1 MKNTGTSSKAAVR
14 RGARNVAVKEVAS
27 SKRFARKGRIAPP
40 ASRSYA
46 VNMQT
51 ELQNENQNENHW
63 QQVMVRDARQD
74 GRFVFAVR
82 TTGVYCRPSCP
93 SRRPRRDSVEFF
105 PDPREAERAGY
116 RACLRC
122 KPTEVSAQTQYV
134 LRARQLLDNAE
145 GAMTLAELSK
155 HLGLSPFHLQ
165 RLFKRATG
173 LSPREYQSARRM
185 QQVKTELRKAGD
197 VTTALYDAGFSSPS
211 RLYEKS
217 DQQLGMT
224 PGAYRRGG
232 AGAAITFAITPTPL
246 GRMLVAA
253 TERGLCSVRFGESAT
268 EMERD
273 LREEFHAATLHRDDA
288 AMRRYVE
295 PLLASLGGEKT
306 TIDLPLD
313 VRATAFQQKV
323 WETLQR
329 IPRGE
334 TRSYTEIAREIGDPK
349 AVRAVA
355 RACASN
361 PVALA
366 VPCHRVVRS
375 DGDLAGYRWGI
386 ERKKKLLEGERAN
399 RPSVAEA
406 IDSIRELRKG
416 NKLGGLKIRDL
427 IHEVHKH

>member
-1 MKNTGTSSKAAVR
+1 LGVRTGNLTLKQVS
-14 RGARNVAVKEVAS
+14 GP
-27 SKRFARKGRIAPP
+27 KRFARKARIAP
-40 ASRSYA
+40 AGGQSYA
-46 VNMQT
+46 VSMQT
-51 ELQNENQNENHW
+51 ETQNENHW
-63 QQVMVRDARQD
+63 RQVMARDARQD

-93 SRRPRRDSVEFF
+93 SRRPRRDSVEFY
-105 PDPREAERAGY
+105 PDPRQAERAGY
-116 RACLRC
+116 RARLRC
-122 KPTEVSAQTQYV
+122 KPTEISAQAQYV
-134 LRARQLLDNAE
+134 LRARQLLDHAE
-145 GAMTLAELSK
+145 GVVKLAQLSRRV
-155 HLGLSPFHLQ
+155 GLSPFHLQ

-185 QQVKTELRKAGD
+185 QHVKTELRKGEA

-232 AGAAITFAITPTPL
+232 AGATITFAITPTPL

-253 TERGLCSVRFGESAT
+253 TERGLCAVRFGESVS
-268 EMERD
+268 ELERD
-273 LREEFHAATLHRDDA
+273 LREEFHAAKLHRDDA
-288 AMRRYVE
+288 AMRRYSD
-295 PLLASLGGEKT
+295 PLVASISCAKT

-375 DGDLAGYRWGI
+375 DGNLAGYRWGI
-386 ERKKKLLEGERAN
+386 DRKKQLLEDEGAHG
-399 RPSVAEA
+399 PLV
-406 IDSIRELRKG
+406 K
-416 NKLGGLKIRDL
+416 
-427 IHEVHKH
+427 

>member
-1 MKNTGTSSKAAVR
+1 MRKTGTSSKATVR
-14 RGARNVAVKEVAS
+14 RGARDVAVNLVAP

-46 VNMQT
+46 VTMQT
-51 ELQNENQNENHW
+51 QRQNENQNENHW
-63 QQVMVRDARQD
+63 QQVMARDARQD

-122 KPTEVSAQTQYV
+122 KPTKVSTQVQYV

-145 GAMTLAELSK
+145 GVVTLAQLSK
-155 HLGLSPFHLQ
+155 RLGLSPFHLQ

-185 QQVKTELRKAGD
+185 QHVKTELRKGED

-211 RLYEKS
+211 RLYENAN
-217 DQQLGMT
+217 QQLGMT

-232 AGAAITFAITPTPL
+232 AGAMITFAIVPTSL

-253 TERGLCSVRFGESAT
+253 TDRGLCAVRFGESVT
-268 EMERD
+268 ELERG
-273 LREEFHAATLHRDDA
+273 LRNEFHAAAMHRDDA
-288 AMRRYVE
+288 AMRRYIE
-295 PLLASLGGEKT
+295 PLLASLGDEKT

-366 VPCHRVVRS
+366 VPCHRVIRN
-375 DGDLAGYRWGI
+375 DGDLAGYRWGV
-386 ERKKKLLEGERAN
+386 ERKKKLLEAERAN
-399 RPSVAEA
+399 A
-406 IDSIRELRKG
+406 
-416 NKLGGLKIRDL
+416 
-427 IHEVHKH
+427 